1 MWNFNS
7 IKTATKT
14 QIIFFEEWFI
24 EKFYNLIIVVSPQMK
39 LDRQYSWKGLVLDQG
54 LLTFFAPWTPKGKI
68 NLHGSVTSTHQIAT
82 SDMQTSRT

>member
-24 EKFYNLIIVVSPQMK
+24 EKFYNLIIVVSPQMT
-39 LDRQYSWKGLVLDQG
+39 LDRQYSWKEGL
-54 LLTFFAPWTPKGKI
+54 
-68 NLHGSVTSTHQIAT
+68 S
-82 SDMQTSRT
+82 